1 MFFLFLFIVSRLAA
15 SSIFILCMIK
25 ERKEILKRFY
35 VAHEILFNKSY
46 EITSFFCFDSKRKNR
61 IDIE

>member
-46 EITSFFCFDSKRKNR
+46 EITSFNR